1 LRVSIVIACRNEK
14 KHIRS
19 FLDSVVSQETQGADW
34 EIIVADGISDDG
46 TTEILREYQDQC
58 PRLQVIPNPGRIVST
73 GLNAAILAAGGEII
87 IRMDAHT
94 RYSPDYCRVC
104 LETLEETQADNVGG
118 PARTEAS
125 GYLASAVAAAYHSP
139 FSTGGAGFHNPNRE
153 GYVDTVPYGCWRRS
167 TLLRLGLFDPALV
180 RNQDD
185 ELNLRI
191 LRGGGRIWQSPRI
204 RSWYTPRSSLSG
216 LFRQYCQYGYWK
228 VAVIRKHLLPGSWR
242 HLVPG
247 LFVLA
252 NVLLL
257 LLLATG
263 ATFGAAWRW
272 APLRVWAA
280 LAGSYALA
288 TIAASM
294 ATARKSGWRLML
306 VLPAVFL
313 MYHVSYGLGFLIGL
327 FSFPINS
334 TRPVISESVFS
345 RITR

>member
-1 LRVSIVIACRNEK
+1 M
-14 KHIRS
+14 
-19 FLDSVVSQETQGADW
+19 
-34 EIIVADGISDDG
+34 SDDG
-46 TTEILREYQDQC
+46 TAEILLEYQEKC
-58 PRLQVIPNPGRIVST
+58 PLLRVIPNPGRIVST
-73 GLNAAILAAGGEII
+73 GLNAAILVARGGII

-94 RYSPDYCRVC
+94 RYAPDYCRVC
-104 LETLEETQADNVGG
+104 VETLEETQADNVGG

-125 GYLASAVAAAYHSP
+125 GYMASAVAAAYHSP

-153 GYVDTVPYGCWRRS
+153 GYVDTVPYGCWRKS
-167 TLLRLGLFDPALV
+167 TLQRLGLFDPALV

-191 LRGGGRIWQSPRI
+191 LREGGRIWQSPRI
-204 RSWYTPRSSLSG
+204 RSWYRPRSSLSS

-228 VAVIRKHLLPGSWR
+228 VAIIRKHVLPGSWR

-252 NVLLL
+252 NVLLPF
-257 LLLATG
+257 LLATG
-263 ATFGAAWRW
+263 AASGAAWRW

-288 TIAASM
+288 SIAASM
-294 ATARKSGWRLML
+294 AISRKSGWKLMP

-313 MYHVSYGLGFLIGL
+313 TYHVSYGLGFLIGL
-327 FSFPINS
+327 FSFSVNS
-334 TRPVISESVFS
+334 TRPVVNESVFS
-345 RITR
+345 KITR